1 MIITYIENGTSVMIH
16 LIEKSQMS
24 LKAIYENIMIIILQF
39 EKLGMCDID
48 ENLRCEKKELDEA
61 YKLIPHTSTYH
72 TSIS

>member
-24 LKAIYENIMIIILQF
+24 LKAIYENINIIIYIILQF

-48 ENLRCEKKELDEA
+48 ENFEV
-61 YKLIPHTSTYH
+61 
-72 TSIS
+72 